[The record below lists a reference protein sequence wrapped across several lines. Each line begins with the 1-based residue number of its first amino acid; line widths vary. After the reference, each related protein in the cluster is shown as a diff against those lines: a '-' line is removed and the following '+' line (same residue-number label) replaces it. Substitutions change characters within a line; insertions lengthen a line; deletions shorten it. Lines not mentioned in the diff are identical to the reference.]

1 MSGADGDTAGSS
13 GREEPPTDDRPS
25 SRDKSVDASW
35 KEQAR
40 REKEKL
46 DAARHTD
53 ESGPLPEAS
62 FLGLVVEL
70 ALRVLF
76 ALGEMPN
83 PLTGTQEVDLPAAR
97 YTIDLLGVLEEKT
110 SGNLSSEESAALVE
124 LLARLRMTYVHHV
137 RGAAGGPKEGGG
149 EGDGSRIIL

>member
-13 GREEPPTDDRPS
+13 DREERPNDDRQS
-25 SRDKSVDASW
+25 RRDKVVDESW

-40 REKEKL
+40 CEKEKL
-46 DAARHTD
+46 DAGGDAD
-53 ESGPLPEAS
+53 ESGPLPEAC
-62 FLGLVVEL
+62 FLGLVEEL

-83 PLTGTQEVDLPAAR
+83 PVTGTQEVDLPAAR

-110 SGNLSSEESAALVE
+110 SGNLSPEESAALAD
-124 LLARLRMTYVHHV
+124 LLVRLRMTYVDYA
-137 RGAAGGPKEGGG
+137 RQGGG
-149 EGDGSRIIL
+149 GG

>member
-46 DAARHTD
+46 DAARDTD

-62 FLGLVVEL
+62 FLGLVEEL

-110 SGNLSSEESAALVE
+110 SGNLTADEKKLLDSALYE
-124 LLARLRMTYVHHV
+124 TRMRYVSV
-137 RGAAGGPKEGGG
+137 A
-149 EGDGSRIIL
+149 SQYIS